1 MLQDIE
7 QKLAEIEKY
16 KNTWGDNITLL
27 HSRIREERALI
38 EARREN
44 APQDAKNALDSMEKN
59 CKKLKKH
66 IKTLQD
72 KIKEAEEEINKL
84 RNLEPNECLKILG
97 EKEIGLIGSIFKGKD
112 K

>member
-1 MLQDIE
+1 M
-7 QKLAEIEKY
+7 
-16 KNTWGDNITLL
+16 TLWKK
-27 HSRIREERALI
+27 I
-38 EARREN
+38 
-44 APQDAKNALDSMEKN
+44 AKI
-59 CKKLKKH
+59 LKKH

>member
-1 MLQDIE
+1 MPKML
-7 QKLAEIEKY
+7 L
-16 KNTWGDNITLL
+16 TLWKK
-27 HSRIREERALI
+27 I
-38 EARREN
+38 
-44 APQDAKNALDSMEKN
+44 AKI
-59 CKKLKKH
+59 LKKH

>member
-1 MLQDIE
+1 MPHKMPKML
-7 QKLAEIEKY
+7 L
-16 KNTWGDNITLL
+16 TLWKK
-27 HSRIREERALI
+27 I
-38 EARREN
+38 
-44 APQDAKNALDSMEKN
+44 AKI
-59 CKKLKKH
+59 LKKH